1 MRKIDDREKKFFLF
15 IVATKGRSQKKKLM
29 EFSIKLTGWVSTLN
43 GKFHYYY
50 CQAQFQSSPS
60 LVQLELST
68 ALILIIST
76 PTHPRDSSNE
86 KLLDHLQ
93 R

>member
-29 EFSIKLTGWVSTLN
+29 EFSIKLAGWVRTLN

-50 CQAQFQSSPS
+50 FFFKPNAD
-60 LVQLELST
+60 QLECRLLVPIQQNKALLSYNGLT
-68 ALILIIST
+68 LIYV
-76 PTHPRDSSNE
+76 PH
-86 KLLDHLQ
+86 
-93 R
+93 